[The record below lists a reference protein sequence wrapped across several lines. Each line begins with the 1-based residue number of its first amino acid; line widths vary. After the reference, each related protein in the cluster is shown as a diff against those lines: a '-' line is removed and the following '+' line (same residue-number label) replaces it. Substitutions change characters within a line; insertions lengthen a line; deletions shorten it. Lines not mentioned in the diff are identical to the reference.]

1 MRWKVALDVS
11 DISSDAEINRMVTA
25 YMIDHLSELTGD
37 EYILIGRRLWIGG
50 T

>member
-25 YMIDHLSELTGD
+25 YMINHVTELTGD
-37 EYILIGRRLWIGG
+37 EYMLIGRRLWIGG
-50 T
+50 A